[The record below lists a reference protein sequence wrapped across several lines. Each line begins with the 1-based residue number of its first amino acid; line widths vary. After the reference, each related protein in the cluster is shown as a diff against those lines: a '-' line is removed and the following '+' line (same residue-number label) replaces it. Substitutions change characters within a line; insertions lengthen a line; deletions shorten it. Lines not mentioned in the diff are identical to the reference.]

1 MWKDKDVPE
10 EVTEQNFHIK
20 ETLGQISWHWKL
32 KRWQFDLT
40 VGKDYDNLPQQRKDV
55 YSILQVKE
63 WKEGNTVQI
72 TCDKPF
78 TQIEHFNS
86 QYLIV

>member
-1 MWKDKDVPE
+1 MSQKRWQSKTFILKE
-10 EVTEQNFHIK
+10 LSGKFHDIENSK
-20 ETLGQISWHWKL
+20 G
-32 KRWQFDLT
+32 WQFDLT

-55 YSILQVKE
+55 YSILQVIE
-63 WKEGNTVQI
+63 WKEGSTVQI